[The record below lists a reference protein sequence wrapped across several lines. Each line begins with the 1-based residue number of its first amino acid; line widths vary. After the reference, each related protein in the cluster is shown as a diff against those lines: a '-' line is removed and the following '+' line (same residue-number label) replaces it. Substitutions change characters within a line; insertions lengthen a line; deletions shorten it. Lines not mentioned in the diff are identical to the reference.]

1 MLYHDNCFEI
11 LSDTVIKHS
20 IAHYIS
26 GVKIKSNCAKKMLS
40 KKIYVRFHFVIFK
53 KNYES
58 FSRTRWKFSFFN
70 HLN

>member
-40 KKIYVRFHFVIFK
+40 KKIYVRFHFVI
-53 KNYES
+53 
-58 FSRTRWKFSFFN
+58 
-70 HLN
+70 L